1 MPTPALLPALRHR
14 TQAVLTPL
22 LLAAVA
28 VGAHAD
34 TPGADLGRYR
44 DKNRLLLF
52 FAPSPTDSRYI
63 QQAQRFLGKAKAD
76 GLKERDLLRFN
87 IFERGTSRRDGIDL
101 SVREADALRQRFD
114 IHKGQFK
121 VVLVGKDGQTAYS
134 ASAPISASQLFGLI
148 DAMPMRRD
156 EMRHQQK
163 SAGISKA
170 SGAPGDLKQTQ
181 LDTSTGATA
190 KSGSA
195 VKAPALDKAA
205 PQGLQPDKRYTPADV
220 VKIQMEALQHND
232 MPKADAGIATVFAFA
247 SPGNREYTGPLAHFI
262 QIVRAPAY
270 LPMLNCKSI
279 TYDTIVMGENGDT
292 AKQRVHIVAADGTR
306 IAYLFLLSIQTD
318 GQYAGCWM
326 NDGCVRDTAPVAAPG
341 DDA

>member
-1 MPTPALLPALRHR
+1 MPTPALLPVLRHR
-14 TQAVLTPL
+14 TQAILTPL
-22 LLAAVA
+22 LLTAVA

-34 TPGADLGRYR
+34 TPGADLTRYR
-44 DKNRLLLF
+44 DKNRLLLL
-52 FAPSPTDSRYI
+52 FAPSATDSRYL
-63 QQAQRFLGKAKAD
+63 QQAQRFAGKEQEE

-87 IFERGTSRRDGIDL
+87 VFERGTSRRGGIDL

-121 VVLVGKDGQTAYS
+121 VVLVGKDGNTAYS

-156 EMRHQQK
+156 EMRRQT
-163 SAGISKA
+163 KA
-170 SGAPGDLKQTQ
+170 
-181 LDTSTGATA
+181 
-190 KSGSA
+190 
-195 VKAPALDKAA
+195 V
-205 PQGLQPDKRYTPADV
+205 PQGLQPDKRYAPADV

-232 MPKADAGIATVFAFA
+232 MPKPDAGIATVFAFA

-279 TYDTIVMGENGDT
+279 TYDTIVMSEKGDA
-292 AKQRVHIVAADGTR
+292 AKQRVHIVAADGTH
-306 IAYLFLLSIQTD
+306 IAYLFLLSLQTE

-326 NDGCVRDTAPVAAPG
+326 NDGCIRDTAPVAKPG
-341 DDA
+341 DDV